1 MEDYLTVTELPGYK
15 ASREQ
20 IERLYHRYHFAHAF
34 CRDNH
39 VLEVACGAG
48 MGLGYLEKVAKKVV
62 GGDIDENILKFAQN
76 HYKERNKIELMKID
90 AHKLQFP
97 DKSFDV
103 VILYEA
109 IYYLA
114 QATKFIEEAFR
125 VLRKDGVLL
134 ICSVNKDWA
143 EFNPSPFSTRYFSA
157 PELHQLLNHKF
168 SDVKV
173 YGAFPVRAD
182 TFKRKILS
190 LMKRAAVK
198 LHLIPKTMKGKE
210 FFKRI
215 FFGSL
220 LSIPPEIKEELSEYV
235 PPVSISVDSSNS
247 SYKVI
252 YAVARVL

>member
-20 IERLYHRYHFAHAF
+20 IDRLYHIYHFAYAF
-34 CRDNH
+34 CRDHH
-39 VLEVACGAG
+39 VLEAACGAG
-48 MGLGYLEKVAKKVV
+48 MGLGYLEKAAKKIV
-62 GGDIDENILKFAQN
+62 GGNIDENILKFAQN
-76 HYKERNKIELMKID
+76 HYRERSKIELKKID

-114 QATKFIEEAFR
+114 YPERFIEEAFR
-125 VLRKDGVLL
+125 VLKKDGVVL
-134 ICSVNKDWA
+134 ICTVNKDWA

-157 PELHQLLNHKF
+157 LELYQLLNHKF

-173 YGAFPVRAD
+173 YGAFPAH
-182 TFKRKILS
+182 TNTLKHKILS

-198 LHLIPKTMKGKE
+198 FHLMPKTMKGKE

-215 FFGSL
+215 FSGRL
-220 LSIPPEIKEELSEYV
+220 LSIPSEIEEGMSEYV
-235 PPVSISVDSSNS
+235 PPAPISVDSPNS

-252 YAVARVL
+252 YAVARV